1 MLFVDKNKQFMEL
14 LKFNQKKVVVQ
25 RLFVLCVYFFFENK
39 RIELRLSNKLKT
51 IKKLYPHKGFIN

>member
-39 RIELRLSNKLKT
+39 RIELRLSNNLKT
-51 IKKLYPHKGFIN
+51 LKKLYPHKGSIN